1 MAKYELSDNIQRGI
15 VFLAKSDKNFLVQVM
30 PMISPDYFEFPSHQK
45 MYVIIVDYYK
55 KYGKLPH
62 DEFIL
67 EEVKRVKSPNEL
79 FSDFKEE
86 LEHINELDESSL
98 NNEDYLLDLVEGF
111 AKEQAMKEAIIRS
124 AELVKKKNFSEIE
137 PLMREALRV
146 SRNVDLGIDYFSS
159 IEDRISRVDEDSVD
173 AKHRTIFPSLNEA
186 LEGGMAVKELAMV
199 VAPPGVGKSLYL
211 ANQAARS
218 CLDGQNVLFVSLE
231 MSEDRVAQRLD
242 SIFTRIRQEELKH
255 RGGDLKDRL
264 DQITSKAPNR
274 GNIKIKEF
282 PTKRATVNTLRS
294 YLVQIQNYEDF
305 VPDVIIL
312 DYLEL
317 LQTDSNLAEYQAQ
330 ERLAQE
336 LRGLAIEHNCLLWT
350 ATQTNREGKK
360 VTLITD
366 TELADSYGKTR
377 VCDLVFSVN
386 QTEEEFDQG
395 QARSYIIKSRN
406 GRARFIIPTDIDYQ
420 RLVISQR
427 K

>member
-45 MYVIIVDYYK
+45 MYVIIMDYYK

-86 LEHINELDESSL
+86 LERINELDETSL

-124 AELVKKKNFSEIE
+124 AELVKKKKFSDIE

-159 IEDRISRVDEDSVD
+159 VEDRISRVDEGKVD
-173 AKHRTIFPSLNEA
+173 AKYRTIFPSLNEA
-186 LEGGMAVKELAMV
+186 LEGGMAAKELAMV

-218 CLDGQNVLFVSLE
+218 CLDGQNVLFVTLE

-242 SIFTRIRQEELKH
+242 SIFTRIRQDELKN

-264 DQITSKAPNR
+264 AQITSKAPDR

-386 QTEEEFDQG
+386 QTEEEFDKG
-395 QARSYIIKSRN
+395 EARSYIIKSRN

>member
-45 MYVIIVDYYK
+45 MYVIIMDYYK

-86 LEHINELDESSL
+86 LERINELDESSL

-124 AELVKKKNFSEIE
+124 AELVKKKNFSDIE

-186 LEGGMAVKELAMV
+186 LEGGMAAKELAMV

-218 CLDGQNVLFVSLE
+218 CLDGQNVLFVTLE

-264 DQITSKAPNR
+264 DQITSKAPDR

>member
-1 MAKYELSDNIQRGI
+1 MANYELSDNIQRGI
-15 VFLAKSDKNFLVQVM
+15 LFLSKSDKSFLVQAM
-30 PMISPDYFEFPSHQK
+30 PMISPEYFEFPSHQK
-45 MYVIIVDYYK
+45 IYVIITEYYK

-67 EEVKRVKSPNEL
+67 EEVKRVKTPNEL

-86 LEHINELDESSL
+86 LERINELDETSL
-98 NNEDYLLDLVEGF
+98 DNEDYLLDLVEGF

-124 AELVKKKNFSEIE
+124 AELVKKKNFTDIE
-137 PLMREALRV
+137 PIMRDALMV

-159 IEDRISRVDEDSVD
+159 VEDRISRQDDDDID
-173 AKHRTIFPSLNEA
+173 AKFRTIFPSLNEA
-186 LEGGMAVKELAMV
+186 LEGGMAAKELAMV

-218 CLDGQNVLFVSLE
+218 CLDGQNVLYVSLE
-231 MSEDRVAQRLD
+231 MAEDRVAQRLD
-242 SIFTRIRQEELKH
+242 SIFTRIRQDELKA
-255 RGGDLKDRL
+255 RGGDLKSRL
-264 DQITSKAPNR
+264 DQITSQAPDR

-294 YLVQIQNYEDF
+294 YLVQIQNYENF
-305 VPDVIIL
+305 TPDVIIL

-336 LRGLAIEHNCLLWT
+336 LRGLAIEHRCLLWT

-377 VCDLVFSVN
+377 VCDLVFSIN
-386 QTEEEFDQG
+386 QTEEEFDSG
-395 QARSYIIKSRN
+395 EARAYIIKSRN
-406 GRARFIIPTDIDYQ
+406 GRARFVIPTDIDYQ